1 MTSMTDT
8 PFYFVTPPA
17 MLPDDVKKASERMVN
32 LWMGAMSPLW
42 APFWAASSFGVG
54 MWALARNV
62 KPAESLMDDMKS
74 DAWLGL
80 FKSWGLEAG
89 ELHEKAVE
97 AVEQAS
103 HEAPVAPDAAEA
115 VTATQ
120 ETVSES
126 MAEAADVAAA
136 AAQSLSEAAPEIA
149 ESASVVTEDAPTPVE
164 ALTKAVSEPV
174 VKSAPSAQPKPI
186 ARAVSAQR
194 KPKTKA

>member
-17 MLPDDVKKASERMVN
+17 MLPDDVKKASERMMN

-97 AVEQAS
+97 AVGQAS
-103 HEAPVAPDAAEA
+103 YEAEAAEA

-136 AAQSLSEAAPEIA
+136 AQSLSEAAPEIA
-149 ESASVVTEDAPTPVE
+149 ESASVVTEDAPAPVE
-164 ALTKAVSEPV
+164 ALTEAVSEPV